1 MGLLLFRISIFC
13 IDAEMDRCLKGR
25 GKGASLLEY
34 DKVSKGD
41 FLLEYDE
48 VLLRLVPAL
57 VLSSTENCGNG
68 DMELVPTV

>member
-1 MGLLLFRISIFC
+1 
-13 IDAEMDRCLKGR
+13 MDGCLEGR
-25 GKGASLLEY
+25 GKGAFLLEN
-34 DKVSKGD
+34 DTVSKGD

-48 VLLRLVPAL
+48 VSLRLVPTL